1 MRMPWNVFV
10 YVYRRRSS
18 GFEYL
23 LLKRRDDSSW
33 QGAAGGGEDGESPE
47 EAAKREAAE
56 ETGLNVNSL
65 SRLDTTG
72 WVRAVYFN
80 GRADWGPDIYVLPIY
95 YFAAEQSGTVTLS
108 GEHAEYLWTDYEKA
122 ASMLFWHDNLTA
134 LWELNER
141 LKNNDIRVI
150 NED

>member
-10 YVYRRRSS
+10 FIYRRTSP
-18 GFEYL
+18 GYEYL
-23 LLKRRDDSSW
+23 LLKRSDDSSW

-47 EAAKREAAE
+47 EAARREVAE

-65 SRLDTTG
+65 FRLDTTG

-80 GRADWGPDIYVLPIY
+80 GRAEWGRDVYVVPIH
-95 YFAAEQSGTVTLS
+95 YFAAGQSGRVTIS
-108 GEHAEYLWTDYEKA
+108 GEHDEYMWADYETA
-122 ASMLFWHDNLTA
+122 AMKLFWHDNLTA

-141 LKNNDIRVI
+141 LKKNDIPASDE
-150 NED
+150 N